1 MILTEHPPIFML
13 KMKGGQKMINTE
25 ITTTK
30 GMEQAQKQVEQAKNR
45 LAMER
50 KKANEERRK
59 RENHHKY
66 MMGGVI
72 HKYFPECYC
81 FEESKLD
88 EIIRVA
94 FRIAEVQKTISGIK
108 ARANQVLF
116 SLVEREVKADES
128 ESNESR

>member
-1 MILTEHPPIFML
+1 
-13 KMKGGQKMINTE
+13 MINTE

-30 GMEQAQKQVEQAKNR
+30 GIEQAQKQMEQAKNR
-45 LAMER
+45 LAMEK

-81 FEESKLD
+81 FEESEID

-94 FRIAEVQKTISGIK
+94 FRTGEVQKTISGIK
-108 ARANQVLF
+108 ARANQVL
-116 SLVEREVKADES
+116 SSPAESEVKAGEF